1 MPIKIGFS
9 SSVCPTWDVQQ
20 IAENANEMGFYGVEL
35 GVVRDE
41 LHLPAAED
49 LQTDKEIDQVRK
61 FFADNHVEIACLAS
75 IYAFDAREKNV
86 RMRSVTRT
94 IECIELA
101 EKLGCPLVRFP
112 IGAPAGREPVEH
124 CLARQVPHLAELARI
139 AARKHI
145 TLLVSNT
152 PQLPSSRSLWFVVDG
167 VSQPGLKCAWNP
179 VLGRACR
186 EGHSVAIPRLGARIR
201 AIQMGDADFDEVGHF
216 VGYRPLGEGDMDYS
230 AHVDLLK
237 GVLFDGYLT
246 FDWPQARWEKAPPPD
261 EALPAA
267 LERIVERLKH
277 TEPELTAYK
286 KDKKAANWSAAP
298 TAFVER
304 QVPQDNVGAEEA
316 AGGDGAADADGGQDA
331 GARVPKGGDPR
342 IAALVAEAVKKVRAA
357 RAARQGK

>member
-9 SSVCPTWDVQQ
+9 SSVCPAWDVQQ

-41 LHLPAAED
+41 LHLPRSRG
-49 LQTDKEIDQVRK
+49 L
-61 FFADNHVEIACLAS
+61 ADRQGDRPGPQILRRQPRRDRLLAS

-216 VGYRPLGEGDMDYS
+216 VGYRPL
-230 AHVDLLK
+230 
-237 GVLFDGYLT
+237 
-246 FDWPQARWEKAPPPD
+246 
-261 EALPAA
+261 
-267 LERIVERLKH
+267 
-277 TEPELTAYK
+277 
-286 KDKKAANWSAAP
+286 
-298 TAFVER
+298 
-304 QVPQDNVGAEEA
+304 
-316 AGGDGAADADGGQDA
+316 
-331 GARVPKGGDPR
+331 
-342 IAALVAEAVKKVRAA
+342 A
-357 RAARQGK
+357 RATWTIALMWTCSRACCSTAT